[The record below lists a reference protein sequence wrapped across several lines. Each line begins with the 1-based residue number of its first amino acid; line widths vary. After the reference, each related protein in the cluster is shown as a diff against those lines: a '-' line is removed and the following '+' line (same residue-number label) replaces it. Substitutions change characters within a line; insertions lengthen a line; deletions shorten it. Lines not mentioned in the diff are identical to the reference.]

1 MKLEQLQIKRNYNH
15 LMLPLTITLSL
26 IVIRVIELILLVLQ
40 LRPIKITIYI
50 RGSVTDAVEKSTK
63 SSITLLSN
71 FS

>member
-40 LRPIKITIYI
+40 LRPIKNHNLYTNSHMTIQKED
-50 RGSVTDAVEKSTK
+50 V
-63 SSITLLSN
+63 SN
-71 FS
+71 LQ